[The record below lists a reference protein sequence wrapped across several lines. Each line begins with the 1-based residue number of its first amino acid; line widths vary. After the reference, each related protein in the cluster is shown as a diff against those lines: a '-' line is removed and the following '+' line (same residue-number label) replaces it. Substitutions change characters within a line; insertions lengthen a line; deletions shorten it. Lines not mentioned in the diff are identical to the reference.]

1 MASTTSVPATRSPFA
16 HLGKSQ
22 AAAAAAVDDAAAIA
36 AKKAE
41 EDEKAKKEDD
51 DEEAKKKAKKEEDDK
66 EAKKA
71 EEDEAKAEE
80 EKKAKKKAKKK
91 SEGDDGDDESDRE
104 DEANAEARVIRAH
117 ERGRIRAI
125 VNSEAG
131 LANPSAAYELACN
144 DSMSRN
150 RALAMLRAVGPAVS
164 TETRTDALRDRMAHT
179 AQIDIGV
186 SETQSSATLAQQIVA
201 AGKKRRGEV

>member
-1 MASTTSVPATRSPFA
+1 MASTASVPATRSPFA

-22 AAAAAAVDDAAAIA
+22 AAGAVVDDAAALA

-41 EDEKAKKEDD
+41 EDEKAKKEE
-51 DEEAKKKAKKEEDDK
+51 EEAKAKKKAEDEAKAKKEEE
-66 EAKKA
+66 EAA
-71 EEDEAKAEE
+71 AQE
-80 EKKAKKKAKKK
+80 
-91 SEGDDGDDESDRE
+91 DDGDDEDDE
-104 DEANAEARVIRAH
+104 DEDEDDKKKKTKAKVKAIRMK
-117 ERGRIRAI
+117 ERDRIRAI
-125 VNSEAG
+125 VTSEAG
-131 LANPSAAYELACN
+131 LANPKLACDLALN
-144 DSMSRN
+144 SSMPRDQ
-150 RALAMLRAVGPAVS
+150 ALAILRGSPAAS